1 MLGLPDVPLTWETLR
16 LILPF
21 SIGMAFVGLL
31 ESLLTAK
38 LVDDITDTRSDK
50 TRESWGQGSR
60 TWSPGCSA
68 GWAAAPWWGR
78 P

>member
-21 SIGMAFVGLL
+21 SVGIAFVGLL

-50 TRESWGQGSR
+50 TRESWGRVSR
-60 TWSPGCSA
+60 TWSRGCSA
-68 GWAAAPWWGR
+68 AWAAAPWWGR